1 MSTPSPARVD
11 SIRQRLLNH
20 AREAGEE
27 FQLTLDRYA
36 VERLLYRLSISRHR
50 NDFLLKGA
58 MLFRHWFEHEHRPTR
73 DADFLGFGSPD
84 PVRIDAIMREL
95 CRIEADDGLVFGLSD
110 LRVNE
115 IRETARYDGL
125 RAQLRAQ
132 LGTAT
137 CLVQWDIGFG
147 DAVTPGPEDVELPT
161 LLDDLPAPSLRIYPR
176 ETVFAEKLEA
186 IVRLG
191 MTNSRMKDY
200 FDLLSLVREGR
211 LDPAVLTRAVAATFE
226 RRNTPVPVSMPP
238 GLTGAFASDG
248 ARQRQWRAFL
258 GRSRLQA
265 PELTDVVAEVAAAVV
280 PILDTINASR

>member
-73 DADFLGFGSPD
+73 DADFLGSGSPD
-84 PVRIDAIMREL
+84 PVRIDAIIREL
-95 CRIEADDGLVFGLSD
+95 CQFEADDGLVFDLSD

-125 RAQLRAQ
+125 RVQLRAQ

-186 IVRLG
+186 IVMLG
-191 MTNSRMKDY
+191 MANSRMKDY
-200 FDLLSLVREGR
+200 FDLLSLIQEGR
-211 LDPAVLTRAVAATFE
+211 QDPAVLARAVAATFE
-226 RRNTPVPVSMPP
+226 RRETQVPVSMPV
-238 GLTGAFASDG
+238 GLTGTFASDG
-248 ARQRQWRAFL
+248 VKQRQWRAFL
-258 GRSRLQA
+258 GRSQLQA
-265 PELTDVVAEVAAAVV
+265 PDLADVVTEVAAAVA
-280 PILDTINASR
+280 PILGAIRASR

>member
-1 MSTPSPARVD
+1 MSMPSPGRID

-20 AREAGEE
+20 ARVAGEE

-58 MLFRHWFEHEHRPTR
+58 MLFRHWFDQEHRPTR
-73 DADFLGFGSPD
+73 DADFLGFGAPD
-84 PVRIDAIMREL
+84 PARIEAIVREL
-95 CRIEADDGLVFGLSD
+95 CQLEADDGLMFDLSE
-110 LRVNE
+110 LRVEE

-125 RAQLRAQ
+125 RVQLRAR
-132 LGTAT
+132 LGTAA
-137 CLVQWDIGFG
+137 CLIQWDVGFG

-186 IVRLG
+186 IVVLG
-191 MTNSRMKDY
+191 MANSRMKDY

-211 LDPAVLTRAVAATFE
+211 LGPVVLARAVAATFE
-226 RRNTPVPVSMPP
+226 RRDTPLPASVPV
-238 GLTGAFASDG
+238 GLTGAFASDD
-248 ARQRQWRAFL
+248 AKQRQWRAFL
-258 GRSRLQA
+258 ERSRLQA
-265 PELTDVVAEVAAAVV
+265 PGLADVVAEIAAAVA
-280 PILDTINASR
+280 PILEAAKTPR